1 MEIALW
7 KWSADVQRIYIKDQ
21 AEALEGESI
30 ALRLFMEYRAPTPKD
45 NPVSFALPQ
54 IKTHQ
59 KPQEAF
65 LQQ

>member
-1 MEIALW
+1 M
-7 KWSADVQRIYIKDQ
+7 IYIKDQ

-30 ALRLFMEYRAPTPKD
+30 ALRLFMEYRAPAPKD